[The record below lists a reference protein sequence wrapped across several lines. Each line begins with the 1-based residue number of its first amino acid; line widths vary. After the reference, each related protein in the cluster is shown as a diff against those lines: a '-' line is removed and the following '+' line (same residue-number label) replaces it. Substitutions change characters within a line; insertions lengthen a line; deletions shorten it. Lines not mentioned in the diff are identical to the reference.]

1 MLLPLSEVCAALAE
15 DDSCAVFAIDYA
27 GADNE
32 GNPLASEK
40 LLHEMMRYFGRNV
53 KTVIAT
59 LRDVTGQ
66 E

>member
-1 MLLPLSEVCAALAE
+1 MCAALAE

-40 LLHEMMRYFGRNV
+40 LMRQMTCYFGRNV

-59 LRDVTGQ
+59 LRDVT
-66 E
+66 